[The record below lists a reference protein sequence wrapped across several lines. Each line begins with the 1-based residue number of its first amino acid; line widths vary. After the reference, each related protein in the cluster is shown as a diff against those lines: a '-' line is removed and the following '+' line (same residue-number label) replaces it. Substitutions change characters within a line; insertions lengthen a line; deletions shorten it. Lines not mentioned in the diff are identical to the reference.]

1 MQGIKLNL
9 NHTAYYK
16 LGNAYREQKKY
27 AEAQMAYRQAIKLNP
42 KYDKA
47 YISLGLAYY

>member
-27 AEAQMAYRQAIKLNP
+27 AEAQQAFRQVIKLNP
-42 KYDKA
+42 NDDAA
-47 YISLGLAYY
+47 YNGLG